1 LKEEEVMDYK
11 HAVFV
16 GRFQPFHLGHLEVIR
31 QGLRIA
37 ENVIV
42 IVGSANAAPSPKNP
56 FTFEQRRGMI
66 LESFGGS
73 ALDSIKVVGVRD
85 YYYNMDAWLMDV
97 QGKVNQYASEGD
109 SIALLGQFKD
119 ASSYYLKLFPQWE
132 HEPVETTMMDATLV
146 RKHLFSGVTDSRDWE
161 GKIPAAQRFELVGH
175 IEKLLPPSTKD
186 FLAGYVHTKEY
197 ADQCREY
204 KYVEEYKAQW
214 KDAPFPPMFV
224 TTDACVTTSGH
235 VLVVE
240 RKTNPGKGLY
250 ALPGGFLKPS
260 ELVQDGMI
268 RELRE
273 ETGIKV
279 DKLILASSIVDSR
292 VFDHP
297 DRSLRGRTISHGYH
311 IKLKDGSLPDVKGND
326 DAAAAIWMP
335 LWDVIQN
342 ENKFFED
349 HAHIINYFVG
359 AQGER

>member
-1 LKEEEVMDYK
+1 MDYK

-66 LESFGGS
+66 LDCFAGE
-73 ALDSIKVVGVRD
+73 AKNRIKVVGVRD

-97 QGKVNQYASEGD
+97 QGKVNQFAREGD

-132 HEPVETTMMDATLV
+132 HEPVETPMMDATKV
-146 RKHLFSGVTDSRDWE
+146 RYHLFAGVTDRRDWE
-161 GKIPAAQRFELVGH
+161 GKIPADERFPIVGE
-175 IEKLLPPSTKD
+175 IAKMLPLSTQD
-186 FLAGYVHTKEY
+186 FLKGYVHTREY
-197 ADQCREY
+197 ADQCKEFR
-204 KYVEEYKAQW
+204 YVEDYKAQW
-214 KDAPFPPMFV
+214 VNSPFPPMFV

-250 ALPGGFLKPS
+250 ALPGGFLKQT
-260 ELVQDGMI
+260 EFIQDGML

-273 ETGIKV
+273 ETGIRV
-279 DKLILASSIVDSR
+279 DKLILESSIVDSR

-297 DRSLRGRTISHGYH
+297 DRSLRGRTISHGFH
-311 IKLKDGSLPDVKGND
+311 VKLKDGNLPEVKGSD
-326 DAAAAIWMP
+326 DAARAIWMP

-342 ENKFFED
+342 EDKFFED
-349 HAHIINYFVG
+349 HAHIIHYFVG